1 MKLEL
6 KYFRVTIIVVL
17 GLASLF
23 LPYLFLNSTTLSSGK
38 SMIWMLFFGL
48 LVVFTIVYLW
58 YIILFRFQAIEI
70 TATDV
75 RFRNIITKREKLI
88 KAHIKKFKAN
98 LFLGKVIFL
107 DENDNVIIQVNN
119 SYYSNIQNVIS
130 DLHLVKK

>member
-1 MKLEL
+1 
-6 KYFRVTIIVVL
+6 
-17 GLASLF
+17 
-23 LPYLFLNSTTLSSGK
+23 
-38 SMIWMLFFGL
+38 MLFFGL

-70 TATDV
+70 AATDV

>member
-38 SMIWMLFFGL
+38 STIWMLFFGL

-70 TATDV
+70 AATDV